1 MSSPFQSRI
10 PSTFDGQMYKIY
22 VTALYNTAWCIFC
35 VGIRNIPKIGTMI
48 ISQSGYRSYPIV
60 LIIGRRIT
68 YVNYS
73 VFSYKLFLRTIFRHH
88 NMEDFLVGNLHTL
101 SRESPYISY

>member
-1 MSSPFQSRI
+1 MQ
-10 PSTFDGQMYKIY
+10 TFDGQMYKTR
-22 VTALYNTAWCIFC
+22 VVVLHHTAWLILL
-35 VGIRNIPKIGTMI
+35 VSRWGNIRERSVMI
-48 ISQSGYRSYPIV
+48 SMRSGYKSYPIV

-73 VFSYKLFLRTIFRHH
+73 VFSYRLFLRTIFRHH